1 MKSDRNIKISKFLS
15 LALRNQPEKSGTT
28 EPFLP
33 SIRGDGLVKGQ
44 RHDVRLS
51 ESRQEAA
58 LFGGRRGRPVILR
71 IASEQMNR
79 EGHAFFRSPNGVWLT
94 EQVLVKYTE
103 FPGGETDH
111 AA

>member
-44 RHDVRLS
+44 RRDVRLS

-58 LFGGRRGRPVILR
+58 LVAGRRGRPVILR
-71 IASEQMNR
+71 IASEHMNR

-103 FPGGETDH
+103 FPEGETDH

>member
-33 SIRGDGLVKGQ
+33 SIRGDGLVKGR

-51 ESRQEAA
+51 ESRQVAA
-58 LFGGRRGRPVILR
+58 LAGGRRGRSVILR

-79 EGHAFFRSPNGVWLT
+79 GWTR
-94 EQVLVKYTE
+94 VLPLSQRRLAHGAG
-103 FPGGETDH
+103 PGEIHRVSRG
-111 AA
+111 